1 MQSGKFGNSLFQ
13 KKYNFWK
20 NKKVIITGC
29 TGFKG
34 AWLTILL
41 KRYGAKITG
50 IALPPKNKND
60 IFNKINLDR
69 KINFYNCNINNSK
82 KINFIFRITK
92 PDFVFHFAA
101 QSLVLTSYEK
111 IEETYLTNIVGSSNI
126 IEACLKLKKKNS
138 LIITTT
144 DKVYINKNNIKKFIE
159 SDELGGNDPYSA
171 SKASLEVLC
180 KYYLFLS
187 KKHKYFSLAI
197 ARAGNVI
204 GGGDWSLNRLF
215 PDIFLNI
222 YQNTKV
228 IIRNP
233 NSTRP
238 WQHVLDPL
246 YGYLNLAELS
256 LKNKKFCSAYNFG
269 PKNNQSATVIS
280 IVKRVKKLF
289 KNLKIDIKKG
299 KYYES
304 QNLALNSNKAKKELS
319 FNPVWELEY
328 AVKKTIDWYYNF
340 YKRCPA
346 EKLCLNDIK
355 NYENN
360 YDEFN
365 LCKGSKKL

>member
-1 MQSGKFGNSLFQ
+1 MRSGKFGNNLFQ
-13 KKYNFWK
+13 EKYNFWK

-34 AWLTILL
+34 AWLSIIL

-50 IALPPKNKND
+50 VALPPKYKND
-60 IFNKINLDR
+60 IFNKANLKS
-69 KINFYNCNINNSK
+69 KINFYNCDINNSK
-82 KINFIFRITK
+82 KINFIFRTTQ
-92 PDFVFHFAA
+92 PDFIFHFAA
-101 QSLVLTSYEK
+101 QSLVITSYEK
-111 IEETYLTNIVGSSNI
+111 TEQTYLTNIVGSSNI
-126 IEACLKLKKKNS
+126 IEACLKLKKKNN

-144 DKVYINKNNIKKFIE
+144 DKVYKNKKNVKKFVE
-159 SDELGGNDPYSA
+159 TDELGGNDPYSA

-215 PDIFLNI
+215 PDIFINI
-222 YQNTKV
+222 NSNTKV

-238 WQHVLDPL
+238 WQHVLEPL

-256 LKNKKFCSAYNFG
+256 FKNKKFCSAYNFG
-269 PKNNQSATVIS
+269 PTSNKSASVIS
-280 IVKRVKKLF
+280 IIKRVKKKF
-289 KNLKIDIKKG
+289 KNLKIEIKKG

-304 QNLALNSNKAKKELS
+304 RTLILNSNKAKKELLLKS
-319 FNPVWELEY
+319 IWNLGY
-328 AVKKTIDWYYNF
+328 SVKKTIDWYYNF
-340 YKRCPA
+340 FKKSSA
-346 EKLCLNDIK
+346 EKLCIDDIK
-355 NYENN
+355 NYEKD
-360 YDEFN
+360 YDN
-365 LCKGSKKL
+365 LNFYKKL

>member
-1 MQSGKFGNSLFQ
+1 MQSGKSGNRFFRE
-13 KKYNFWK
+13 KCNFWK

-34 AWLTILL
+34 AWMSILL
-41 KRYGAKITG
+41 KRYGAIIIG

-60 IFNKINLDR
+60 IFNKVNLKS
-69 KINFYNCNINNSK
+69 KIKFYNCNINNSK
-82 KINFIFRITK
+82 KINLIITSTK
-92 PDFVFHFAA
+92 PDFIFHFAA
-101 QSLVLTSYEK
+101 QSLVLTSYKK
-111 IEETYLTNIVGSSNI
+111 IEETYMTNIIGSSNI
-126 IEACLKLKKKNS
+126 IEACLKLKNKNS
-138 LIITTT
+138 LLITTT
-144 DKVYINKNNIKKFIE
+144 DKVYNNKNVNKKFVE

-180 KYYLFLS
+180 KYYLSLS

-215 PDIFLNI
+215 PDIFANI
-222 YQNTKV
+222 FRNLKV

-246 YGYLNLAELS
+246 YGYLNLAEFS
-256 LKNKKFCSAYNFG
+256 FKNKKFCGAYNFG
-269 PKNNQSATVIS
+269 PKDNKSSSVIS

-289 KNLKIDIKKG
+289 KNLKIDIQKG

-304 QNLALNSNKAKKELS
+304 KNLEISSNKAAKELF
-319 FNPVWELEY
+319 FNPVWNIES
-328 AVKKTIDWYYNF
+328 AVKKTINWYYDF
-340 YKRCPA
+340 YKRHSV
-346 EKLCLNDIK
+346 EDLCLNDIK
-355 NYENN
+355 SYEKDFEELNS
-360 YDEFN
+360 
-365 LCKGSKKL
+365 LQKISR